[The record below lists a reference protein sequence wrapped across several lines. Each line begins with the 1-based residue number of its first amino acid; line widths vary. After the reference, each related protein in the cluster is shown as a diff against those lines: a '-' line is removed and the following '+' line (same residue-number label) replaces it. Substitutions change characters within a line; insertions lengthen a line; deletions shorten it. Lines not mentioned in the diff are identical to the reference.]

1 LPDVDL
7 GLHMAAQIAKAH
19 QGELR
24 IISGKDGT
32 CFRVELACTR
42 PRGRLHLVGTS
53 APA

>member
-1 LPDVDL
+1 MDVVWGFFRGD
-7 GLHMAAQIAKAH
+7 
-19 QGELR
+19 ELR

-53 APA
+53 APT